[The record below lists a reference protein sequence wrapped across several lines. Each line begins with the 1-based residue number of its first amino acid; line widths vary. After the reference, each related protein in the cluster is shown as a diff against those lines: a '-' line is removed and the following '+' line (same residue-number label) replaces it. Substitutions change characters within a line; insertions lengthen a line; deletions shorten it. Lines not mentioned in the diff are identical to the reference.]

1 MAAPSVFSSRLRCV
15 RTQPDKTGVSAEIRT
30 GDLRI
35 GKRKLL
41 QMHLCPC
48 SVLWM
53 MNLFVIGLLKDI
65 YWYKG
70 LIVDEV
76 AMGLF
81 LPVILFSAVSKIL
94 HLLHTQSIV
103 DGI

>member
-1 MAAPSVFSSRLRCV
+1 
-15 RTQPDKTGVSAEIRT
+15 
-30 GDLRI
+30 
-35 GKRKLL
+35 
-41 QMHLCPC
+41 
-48 SVLWM
+48 M

-65 YWYKG
+65 YWYKE

-76 AMGLF
+76 ALGIF

>member
-1 MAAPSVFSSRLRCV
+1 MAAPSLFSSRLSYV
-15 RTQPDKTGVSAEIRT
+15 RTQPAKAGVSAEVRT

-35 GKRKLL
+35 GRRKLL

-53 MNLFVIGLLKDI
+53 LNLFVIGLLKDI
-65 YWYKG
+65 YCYKR

-76 AMGLF
+76 ALGLF

-94 HLLHTQSIV
+94 HLLHTQLIYR
-103 DGI
+103 